1 MSPFKKMR
9 QHTYSWL
16 LLGILILAGESS
28 AAGVSVDAGLTPA
41 ENRWMIRIQS
51 RQMGATSQLS
61 TPTRQMK
68 LQANVFMAAYGL
80 RPNVTI
86 IGMQGWMN
94 REMTMMGVVNNSTGL
109 ADLNLLVK
117 YLIHR
122 TNTRYQTLGIAA
134 TAKLTLPTGE
144 DGFSD
149 DYWSFAPGLYLSLRR
164 GTWAFDGSTTYRVQD
179 ILFQQVEMTRGWEYS
194 LDGAVAR
201 QLPVGGLKNMAL
213 APVLEFNFLV
223 NRRDRPTAVEM
234 DDAES
239 VVFLSPGFKYT
250 YSSTILE
257 SLIQVPIWQKI
268 PITSLEKDVR
278 WRVGLR
284 FMF

>member
-94 REMTMMGVVNNSTGL
+94 REMTMMGV
-109 ADLNLLVK
+109 
-117 YLIHR
+117 
-122 TNTRYQTLGIAA
+122 
-134 TAKLTLPTGE
+134 
-144 DGFSD
+144 
-149 DYWSFAPGLYLSLRR
+149 
-164 GTWAFDGSTTYRVQD
+164 
-179 ILFQQVEMTRGWEYS
+179 
-194 LDGAVAR
+194 
-201 QLPVGGLKNMAL
+201 
-213 APVLEFNFLV
+213 
-223 NRRDRPTAVEM
+223 
-234 DDAES
+234 
-239 VVFLSPGFKYT
+239 
-250 YSSTILE
+250 
-257 SLIQVPIWQKI
+257 
-268 PITSLEKDVR
+268 
-278 WRVGLR
+278 
-284 FMF
+284 